1 MKFYLAPTKHMDRV
15 VRSMKW
21 YQKETLK
28 YLGVIAK
35 LVAWWLPT
43 RMKNNG
49 ENITKSVLGDAHQ
62 SRGNALEQSV
72 ETALLGRFPSVRA

>member
-1 MKFYLAPTKHMDRV
+1 MKFYLAPTKHMDCV
-15 VRSMKW
+15 VRSIKW

-28 YLGVIAK
+28 HLGVIPK

-49 ENITKSVLGDAHQ
+49 HIL
-62 SRGNALEQSV
+62 
-72 ETALLGRFPSVRA
+72 PSPF